1 MLLDFPE
8 RVARAADGPAVSRRS
23 HPVASVQVDST
34 QRIAEGKVEV
44 VMYDNATEVWR
55 RQRLQQPLRLLT
67 RGLRLAKM
75 EYLQTCFE
83 ESDNLPRLSVEK
95 VREAY
100 DNYQWKEGR
109 FSMRKWTII
118 NGKTPTR
125 SEK

>member
-8 RVARAADGPAVSRRS
+8 RVARAADESAVSRRS
-23 HPVASVQVDST
+23 HPVASVQVDSS

-67 RGLRLAKM
+67 RGFRLAKM

-83 ESDNLPRLSVEK
+83 ESDNLPGLSVEK
-95 VREAY
+95 VRTCD
-100 DNYQWKEGR
+100 DNYQY
-109 FSMRKWTII
+109 
-118 NGKTPTR
+118 
-125 SEK
+125 